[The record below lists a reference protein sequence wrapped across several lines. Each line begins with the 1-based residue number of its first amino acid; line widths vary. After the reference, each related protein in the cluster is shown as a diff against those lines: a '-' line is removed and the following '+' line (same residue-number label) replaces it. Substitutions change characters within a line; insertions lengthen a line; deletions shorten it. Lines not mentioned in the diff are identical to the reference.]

1 MRYAALI
8 GALVIGLLFVAACRG
23 VESTPTAT
31 TTQDLPGPGAQVQQ
45 VPPPTATAVPR
56 DQVTSLGVELV
67 AIDSHWD
74 NNGIALWWEGIDI
87 EVSHWIVERSTDAD
101 GPWEVVTIRTPSEL
115 LPEDDPLKYARVWDS
130 KLPPGH
136 HYYYRLF
143 ACTNEGRTGYSNV
156 VEATVPDFMPGLVP
170 PIKEE

>member
-1 MRYAALI
+1 M
-8 GALVIGLLFVAACRG
+8 
-23 VESTPTAT
+23 
-31 TTQDLPGPGAQVQQ
+31 
-45 VPPPTATAVPR
+45 
-56 DQVTSLGVELV
+56 V

-156 VEATVPDFMPGLVP
+156 VEATVPNFMPGLVP
-170 PIKEE
+170 PIKGMSEIDRALLKKANSSLPAIGGCVWMTHRPSHISKMVLPTVQLGPHTRDRTSSTVVTSAFS